1 MMEYA
6 NENGY
11 SMTLFTTLVGLFD
24 EQLERVLNISFK
36 QIVLHISDKD
46 GYINI
51 TVTDSYIKN
60 SKCNKRWWFG
70 VYRQRKLSKYAT
82 QYSNRNSRREKLRI
96 GKIPQ
101 ACRYGTILNIYNYG
115 FENNIGIHDS
125 SYANTLMADVDEELY
140 FL

>member
-1 MMEYA
+1 MNRRGVELFLNDKSNDMMEYA

-46 GYINI
+46 GYVNI

-70 VYRQRKLSKYAT
+70 VY
-82 QYSNRNSRREKLRI
+82 I
-96 GKIPQ
+96 
-101 ACRYGTILNIYNYG
+101 
-115 FENNIGIHDS
+115 
-125 SYANTLMADVDEELY
+125 
-140 FL
+140 